1 LVGNIS
7 QHFLNDLVRDV
18 IDDSILNSNSLEIS
32 SKICLMLSPPLKKS
46 VSKGVQSL
54 STVGDEGFNIVRPLA
69 LESVGLATA
78 DPPTTTTTSSTLLY
92 ATLLYSMMLS
102 LLVSCSACCCCC
114 CLLPLLPPPPGGW
127 VWGGVRG
134 EKTSINF
141 HPLSK
146 CG

>member
-78 DPPTTTTTSSTLLY
+78 DPPDDDDDELYATLCYSTLLY
-92 ATLLYSMMLS
+92 DAIAFGELL
-102 LLVSCSACCCCC
+102 
-114 CLLPLLPPPPGGW
+114 CLLLLLLAAAAAATARRLGVGW
-127 VWGGVRG
+127 CAW
-134 EKTSINF
+134 
-141 HPLSK
+141 
-146 CG
+146 